1 MQTFLQNFSVTKL
14 VFLLVMICLC
24 VFTGYQYW
32 IWQEITIKLRE
43 TVVTAIVSFYFWQ
56 KVWESKKDN
65 FIIFVFWLW
74 AVYTNITNRL
84 KDLEHRVT
92 KIEDLDLDSR
102 LTKMQVDLDWIKS
115 FLNNSKKK

>member
-56 KVWESKKDN
+56 KVWEAKRDP
-65 FIIFVFWLW
+65 I
-74 AVYTNITNRL
+74 
-84 KDLEHRVT
+84 
-92 KIEDLDLDSR
+92 
-102 LTKMQVDLDWIKS
+102 VDLSDNKEDDGTII
-115 FLNNSKKK
+115 